1 MTPRVF
7 LVGGT
12 SHVGKS
18 TVAALLARMI
28 DGEVHSTDRI
38 ARHPGRPWRGTADT
52 AVPDHVRDYYS
63 RPDPQ
68 VLLTEV
74 LAHYE
79 ANVVPHVVKLVEQ
92 RVRGEGRSVVIEGS
106 ALWPGFVSG
115 LMGLPS
121 VRGAWLTL
129 SGDAIEERVFAESR
143 YTRMPEAEKR
153 LIESFLARTRAYA
166 TRMEMEA
173 RRLGLPIVSADGLT
187 PEALARTLMAGAE

>member
-1 MTPRVF
+1 MLHRRIASHCLTCGLPSNYPRVS
-7 LVGGT
+7 LDAEGRCDICR
-12 SHVGKS
+12 SY
-18 TVAALLARMI
+18 
-28 DGEVHSTDRI
+28 ERI
-38 ARHPGRPWRGTADT
+38 A
-52 AVPDHVRDYYS
+52 DHVRDYYS

-129 SGDAIEERVFAESR
+129 SGDAIEEGVFAESR

-187 PEALARTLMAGAE
+187 PEDLARTLMAGAE